1 MEKIG
6 QILVDW
12 HAAGLTLPGER
23 KSGDVYLVKHVPEG
37 VLLGVADGL
46 GHGEEAAAAASTA
59 LRILDQHAGESVISL
74 LHRCHEALRLT
85 RGVVMS
91 LASFNAAEST
101 LTWAGV
107 GNVEG
112 VLLRGDQEGVPRH
125 ESLLLRGGVIGHRLP
140 RLYASSITAMR
151 GDVLIFA
158 TDGIRSGFAGSVNLH
173 DSPRRIAERILAE
186 YGRGTDD
193 ALVLAARLN
202 HGQDET
208 EPGTAAK

>member
-6 QILVDW
+6 QTIVDW
-12 HAAGLTLPGER
+12 HAAGMTLPGER
-23 KSGDVYLVKHVPEG
+23 ESGDVYVVKHLPEG

-46 GHGEEAAAAASTA
+46 GHGEEAAAAASAA
-59 LRILDQHAGESVISL
+59 LQTLDQHAEDSVISL
-74 LHRCHEALRLT
+74 LHRCHETLRLT

-112 VLLRGDQEGVPRH
+112 VLLRRDPNGAPRH

-140 RLYASSITAMR
+140 RLYASIITVMR
-151 GDVLIFA
+151 DDVLIFA
-158 TDGIRSGFAGSVNLH
+158 TDGIRSGFAGGVNLH

-186 YGRGTDD
+186 CARGTDD
-193 ALVLAARLN
+193 ALVLVARLN
-202 HGQDET
+202 HGHDET
-208 EPGTAAK
+208 ELGTASK